1 MVSFTSSF
9 CLRCRIRLMMIRSSA
24 ADKVTDSSYS
34 IDEWKNG
41 GWKAGV
47 ANEGKQITSVTADL
61 KAANERHAVFY
72 DASESSGSGLKQGQ
86 ETLMVNAS
94 IMDVGYHPV
103 NAPWVVDLDLP
114 KGP

>member
-1 MVSFTSSF
+1 
-9 CLRCRIRLMMIRSSA
+9 MIVRSKT
-24 ADKVTDSSYS
+24 ADKVTDSSCS
-34 IDEWKNG
+34 IEEWKNG

-47 ANEGKQITSVTADL
+47 ADDGKHITSVTADL
-61 KAANERHAVFY
+61 KAASERHAVFY
-72 DASESSGSGLKQGQ
+72 DASETSGSGLKQGE

>member
-1 MVSFTSSF
+1 MVSFSPF
-9 CLRCRIRLMMIRSSA
+9 PFHCHIQLIMIRSSA
-24 ADKVTDSSYS
+24 ADKVTDSSCS
-34 IDEWKNG
+34 INEWKSG

-47 ANEGKQITSVTADL
+47 ANEGEQITSVTADL

-72 DASESSGSGLKQGQ
+72 DASESSGSGLKRGE

-103 NAPWVVDLDLP
+103 NPPWVVDLDLP